1 MKVEALMKFLR
12 KTVYVLLSFVLLYG
26 LIMAGV
32 YHFIFPY
39 PTGVLDEMERD
50 AGALTYRLMIDKYLD
65 KDSLLYFSR
74 SKNGGGDKAHVGT
87 FDSDLPHLL
96 ANFKC
101 TATSDVYI
109 PMDCYG
115 VLKTNNADNYYIIY
129 GATRDENTV
138 NVKITFY
145 VPEGDEI
152 SYRIPV
158 EDHFF
163 YFVGAKEE
171 ILNYESRILG
181 LNAEEGIT
189 FEYSGEALV
198 EPNFIAK
205 YQES

>member
-1 MKVEALMKFLR
+1 MRFLR
-12 KTVYVLLSFVLLYG
+12 KTVYVLLAFVLLYV

-39 PTGVLDEMERD
+39 PTGILDETERS

-65 KDSLLYFSR
+65 KDSLIFFTR

-87 FDSDLPHLL
+87 LDSDLPHLI

-115 VLKTNNADNYYIIY
+115 VLKTENSDNYYIIY
-129 GATRDENTV
+129 RATRDENTV
-138 NVKITFY
+138 DVKITFY
-145 VPEGDEI
+145 VPEGENI
-152 SYRIPV
+152 VYRIPV

-163 YFVGAKEE
+163 YYVGAVPEVLE
-171 ILNYESRILG
+171 YESRILG
-181 LNAEEGIT
+181 LNDEEGIT
-189 FEYSGEALV
+189 FEYSGEALH
-198 EPNFIAK
+198 EPNFVAK
-205 YQES
+205 YQEG